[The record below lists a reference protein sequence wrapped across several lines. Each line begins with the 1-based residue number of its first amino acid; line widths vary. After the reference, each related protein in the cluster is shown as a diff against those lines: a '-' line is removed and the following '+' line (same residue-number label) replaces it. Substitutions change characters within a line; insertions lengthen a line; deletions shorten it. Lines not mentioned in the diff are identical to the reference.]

1 MSQLQ
6 TGKKKKETALNHLT
20 LGVLNDY
27 VRSYIP
33 GNYLYRISYSNI
45 LQPTSLKMG
54 LNTEHKLTLT
64 EGQIS
69 IILCSLEDSI
79 NKSDYTRSE
88 ENQILQ
94 PFDSYCQE
102 VDTIFE
108 ILEGSVDKY
117 YQKVEKAQSKRP
129 TEEW

>member
-1 MSQLQ
+1 
-6 TGKKKKETALNHLT
+6 
-20 LGVLNDY
+20 
-27 VRSYIP
+27 
-33 GNYLYRISYSNI
+33 
-45 LQPTSLKMG
+45 MG

-64 EGQIS
+64 EGQIG

-79 NKSDYTRSE
+79 NQSEHIRSE
-88 ENQILQ
+88 GNQILQ

-108 ILEGSVDKY
+108 ELEGTIDKY
-117 YQKVEKAQSKRP
+117 YEKVELAQSKRP

>member
-1 MSQLQ
+1 MDN
-6 TGKKKKETALNHLT
+6 KN
-20 LGVLNDY
+20 V
-27 VRSYIP
+27 
-33 GNYLYRISYSNI
+33 
-45 LQPTSLKMG
+45 
-54 LNTEHKLTLT
+54 EHKLTLT
-64 EGQIS
+64 EGQIG

-108 ILEGSVDKY
+108 ILEGVVDEY
-117 YQKVEKAQSKRP
+117 YETKVEKAGEKNNAVTP
-129 TEEW
+129 TINGISVNLANGALKDYYAKLTSGET

>member
-1 MSQLQ
+1 MSQLSRA
-6 TGKKKKETALNHLT
+6 G
-20 LGVLNDY
+20 DY
-27 VRSYIP
+27 CI
-33 GNYLYRISYSNI
+33 
-45 LQPTSLKMG
+45 MG

-69 IILCSLEDSI
+69 IILCSLEDSV
-79 NKSDYTRSE
+79 NNSNHTRSE

-117 YQKVEKAQSKRP
+117 YQKVELAQSKRP